1 MARAYASLC
10 LTSAADKRQREAL
23 RFKDLALSS
32 CKVLGEQGL
41 LSNTL
46 TVAAVNEAGQG
57 SWSAAVSNLNQ
68 AIEISGEIGDT
79 WQWEE
84 ATSHMAHLEFY
95 RGNFAKSR
103 SLYDQARASPRPSP
117 HPSPKPEPG
126 PHPHPKP
133 NQASASASTRRD
145 KKMIN
150 RCQAGLASVLLA
162 TGDVAGALQILRTTN
177 SYGPT
182 ALALMRNGEQ
192 SKAELSPSP

>member
-1 MARAYASLC
+1 MVARAYASLC

-103 SLYDQARASPRPSP
+103 SLYDQARPSPRPRP
-117 HPSPKPEPG
+117 HPGTSLSLALGLSLSLSLSLTLSLPRRARQPRRAE
-126 PHPHPKP
+126 
-133 NQASASASTRRD
+133 TRR
-145 KKMIN
+145 
-150 RCQAGLASVLLA
+150 
-162 TGDVAGALQILRTTN
+162 
-177 SYGPT
+177 
-182 ALALMRNGEQ
+182 
-192 SKAELSPSP
+192 

>member
-1 MARAYASLC
+1 MVARAYASLC

-57 SWSAAVSNLNQ
+57 SWAAALSNLNK

-103 SLYDQARASPRPSP
+103 SLYDQARPSPRPRP
-117 HPSPKPEPG
+117 HPGTSLSLALGLSLSLSLSLTLSLPRRAPPPRPAG
-126 PHPHPKP
+126 
-133 NQASASASTRRD
+133 TRR
-145 KKMIN
+145 
-150 RCQAGLASVLLA
+150 
-162 TGDVAGALQILRTTN
+162 
-177 SYGPT
+177 
-182 ALALMRNGEQ
+182 
-192 SKAELSPSP
+192 